1 MERQKALFAVGIV
14 SFCMTVGVVGAL
26 AGCAPGQT
34 ANEGL
39 AQSDEAVVEE
49 ASPQTMEEWGEL
61 YPLQFG
67 SYAEGSIKEGKTVD
81 EGNHEGH
88 YDLKAKMLAPAVR
101 VERADG
107 QRDTKLVNPYG
118 TFNEDYIIVEGV
130 DYDPETGKWYV
141 KDDKLR
147 NLTDTRERK
156 GCYACKSSNFDEVY
170 ERDGAGIFSE
180 KLDDAFVQE
189 MNGQIWNCTTC
200 HDGDPAQNDPDAQLT
215 YWTQLSRDA
224 FQKLD
229 PQDRA
234 CGQCHNSLDYR
245 SHITDQE
252 TMDTFSPYRYGF
264 DVDSLYA
271 AALEDG
277 VYSVA
282 EDTGIVLSC
291 LDHPDVEVL
300 QGSVHSELGM
310 TCVSCHMPTMTDAE
324 SGEEFTYHNAS
335 ESPLA
340 NETALEYCLT
350 CHESQGIKNTEEMK
364 QMVKN
369 RQKEIEAS
377 VADYPDRFEAAY
389 NAIKAAKDAG
399 AVDEA
404 VLQKARDDYSKAEA
418 YYHVAQGGSV
428 DGVKIAHNPEAVPGY
443 YAQAGSLLDE
453 VMAALA

>member
-1 MERQKALFAVGIV
+1 
-14 SFCMTVGVVGAL
+14 
-26 AGCAPGQT
+26 
-34 ANEGL
+34 
-39 AQSDEAVVEE
+39 
-49 ASPQTMEEWGEL
+49 
-61 YPLQFG
+61 
-67 SYAEGSIKEGKTVD
+67 
-81 EGNHEGH
+81 
-88 YDLKAKMLAPAVR
+88 
-101 VERADG
+101 
-107 QRDTKLVNPYG
+107 
-118 TFNEDYIIVEGV
+118 
-130 DYDPETGKWYV
+130 
-141 KDDKLR
+141 
-147 NLTDTRERK
+147 
-156 GCYACKSSNFDEVY
+156 
-170 ERDGAGIFSE
+170 
-180 KLDDAFVQE
+180 
-189 MNGQIWNCTTC
+189 
-200 HDGDPAQNDPDAQLT
+200 
-215 YWTQLSRDA
+215 
-224 FQKLD
+224 
-229 PQDRA
+229 
-234 CGQCHNSLDYR
+234 
-245 SHITDQE
+245 
-252 TMDTFSPYRYGF
+252 MDTFSPYRYGF